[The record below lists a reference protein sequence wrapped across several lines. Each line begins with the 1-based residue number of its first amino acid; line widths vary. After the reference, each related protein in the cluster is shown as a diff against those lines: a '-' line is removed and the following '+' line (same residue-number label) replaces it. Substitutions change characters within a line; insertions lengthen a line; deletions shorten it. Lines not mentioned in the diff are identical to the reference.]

1 MSNNKIA
8 LLTGGS
14 RGLGRDMA
22 VNLSKKGIDVIFTYH
37 TNEAAANEVLNEI
50 EQNGQKAKAFQLD
63 TSDVG
68 QFDEF
73 FTKLSTY
80 LTSTYGSP
88 KFDFLINNA
97 GTGVYKPFMETT
109 EEQFDSMVNI
119 HFKGVYFLTQKAV
132 PLLNDGGRIVNISS
146 GLTRFSFPN
155 SSAYASAKG
164 AVEVFSRYLAKELS
178 HKKIAVNV
186 VAPGAVGTDFGG
198 GENKNNE
205 QKIKAVAGFTAL
217 GRMGEPE
224 DIGGIVAFLCTEDAK
239 WLNGQRIE
247 ASGGI
252 ML

>member
-14 RGLGRDMA
+14 RGLGRNMA
-22 VNLSKKGIDVIFTYH
+22 LNLSKEGIDVIFTYH
-37 TNEAAANEVLNEI
+37 SNEAAANEVLNEI

-63 TSDVG
+63 TSDVN
-68 QFDEF
+68 QFDKF
-73 FTKLSTY
+73 FSQLSTY
-80 LTSTYGSP
+80 LTSNYGSP
-88 KFDFLINNA
+88 TFDFLINNA
-97 GTGVYKPFMETT
+97 GTGIYKPFMETT
-109 EEQFDSMVNI
+109 EEQFDSMLNI

-132 PLLNDGGRIVNISS
+132 PLLKDGGRIVNISS
-146 GLTRFSFPN
+146 GLTRFSLPN

-164 AVEVFSRYLAKELS
+164 AVEVFSRYLAKELG
-178 HKKIAVNV
+178 HRKIAVNV

-205 QKIKAVAGFTAL
+205 QKIKAVANFTAL